1 MLAEYFHRMQT
12 TVSSFDEVVGPEAA
26 KPYTV
31 LALQTISRNF
41 RCLRDAIG
49 GQSQVTRKSLEEQDN
64 SDGKGTGISRLC
76 YIDQQPRQ
84 QRALHQLGRPQSG
97 LPDSSVSILCAWL
110 FEHFLDPYPNDS
122 EKLMLAKQ
130 TGLTRSQVS
139 NWFINALVC
148 FCIGSL

>member
-1 MLAEYFHRMQT
+1 MQT

-41 RCLRDAIG
+41 RCPRDAIG

-64 SDGKGTGISRLC
+64 SDSKGAGISRLC

-84 QRALHQLGRPQSG
+84 QRALQQLGIQFM
-97 LPDSSVSILCAWL
+97 LTVL
-110 FEHFLDPYPNDS
+110 FVIFFHYPNDS

-130 TGLTRSQVS
+130 TGLTRIS
-139 NWFINALVC
+139 NWFINALVRLWKPM
-148 FCIGSL
+148 IEDIQRGDW